1 MGGGIL
7 LIRKVCVFM
16 EKENNRN
23 DKCNKCNK
31 FNNRVKYILLVLFG
45 SAFICAAF
53 FIKYM
58 FYSEPYEGYD
68 MTDYVALPDYGEII
82 AETVGNTSGSN
93 TDDKENAE
101 REKVLTEQEQSG
113 VWQDILI
120 SSEVI
125 KYPMREKYACRNRNK
140 DFYEELARSYGY
152 ENDDFEKFIEDTY
165 GWTTEEYKEF
175 LESYT
180 ESTLKEELVIHAI
193 AQKEDLKI
201 SEEEYGAYL
210 DEYLDDAGYTPEEYE
225 ETFGMTIERYAKE
238 KNLETY
244 LLKEKVFEHIFN

>member
-82 AETVGNTSGSN
+82 EANSSDN
-93 TDDKENAE
+93 MTDE
-101 REKVLTEQEQSG
+101 EKS
-113 VWQDILI
+113 DILQEIIIQTEILNYPEKETAKWKKLYDEYYRGLAEDYQAEDFTAFI
-120 SSEVI
+120 SEMLGMSES
-125 KYPMREKYACRNRNK
+125 E
-140 DFYEELARSYGY
+140 YE
-152 ENDDFEKFIEDTY
+152 
-165 GWTTEEYKEF
+165 EF
-175 LESYT
+175 LEAEARHT
-180 ESTLKEELVIHAI
+180 VAEELCIYSLAEETEVEVSDQEYRQFLNGILE
-193 AQKEDLKI
+193 QFNMT
-201 SEEEYGAYL
+201 EEEFRDSYGKSIT
-210 DEYLDDAGYTPEEYE
+210 EYGEENGIR
-225 ETFGMTIERYAKE
+225 TQ
-238 KNLETY
+238 
-244 LLKEKVFEHIFN
+244 LLKEKVINELFGGKGE